1 MSKYFSIKLNL
12 KGKPLYG
19 RLLFFWL
26 ARLFRRNSIFILLI
40 FTYCNNRPSLE
51 TNKNNS
57 SDFKLTS
64 SSEII
69 IEKSWAQQPNGYV
82 YPIDIKVPENVEPIE
97 GFPICVLLHAN
108 GSNGRRI
115 INQFSSVLDDHILIA
130 PTGYLNSWNICDER
144 SNAPDLEMVDELV
157 NILSNYS
164 NINLNKIRILG
175 SSNGAG
181 LANNIFIQNENPN
194 IDIICA
200 VVSHLNIPQ
209 YHDNNF
215 YKNTT
220 VTNPISAFCGY
231 EEITTPISSRK
242 YLSISNINDPT
253 IPYLGGNSKV
263 GLDFLNAEDAIFYIA
278 KNQGFNGDKLPPEGS
293 ALGNPTIFEYSYLSG
308 DVVHIKGNAEHSINP
323 SQLDYLRTFFSK

>member
-1 MSKYFSIKLNL
+1 MGKLKITLIFATAIFFSCLKKSNDKLN
-12 KGKPLYG
+12 
-19 RLLFFWL
+19 
-26 ARLFRRNSIFILLI
+26 
-40 FTYCNNRPSLE
+40 FTDEPDN
-51 TNKNNS
+51 
-57 SDFKLTS
+57 KLTS
-64 SSEII
+64 LTEII
-69 IEKSWAQQPNGYV
+69 IEKTWAQQPNGYV
-82 YPIDIKVPENVEPIE
+82 YPIDIKVPESIEPIE
-97 GFPICVLLHAN
+97 GFPICVLLHSN

-115 INQFSSVLDDHILIA
+115 INQFSSVLNDHILIA

-157 NILSNYS
+157 NTLSNYS

-215 YKNTT
+215 YKYST
-220 VTNPISAFCGY
+220 VTNPMSAFCGY
-231 EEITTPISSRK
+231 EEITNPISSRK

-278 KNQGFNGDKLPPEGS
+278 KNQGFTGDKLPPEGL
-293 ALGNPTIFEYSYLSG
+293 ALGNPIIFEYSYLSG
-308 DVVHIKGNAEHSINP
+308 DVVHIKGNAMHSINP
-323 SQLDYLRTFFSK
+323 SQLDYLRTFFQNK

>member
-1 MSKYFSIKLNL
+1 MGKLKITLIFVTVVFFSCLKKSNDKLN
-12 KGKPLYG
+12 
-19 RLLFFWL
+19 
-26 ARLFRRNSIFILLI
+26 
-40 FTYCNNRPSLE
+40 FTDEPDN
-51 TNKNNS
+51 
-57 SDFKLTS
+57 KLTS
-64 SSEII
+64 LTEII
-69 IEKSWAQQPNGYV
+69 IEKTWAQQPNGYV
-82 YPIDIKVPENVEPIE
+82 YPIDIKVPESIEPIE
-97 GFPICVLLHAN
+97 GFPICVLLHSN

-115 INQFSSVLDDHILIA
+115 INQFSSVLNDHILIA

-157 NILSNYS
+157 NTLSNYS

-215 YKNTT
+215 YKYST
-220 VTNPISAFCGY
+220 VTNPMSAFCGY
-231 EEITTPISSRK
+231 EEITNPISSRK

-278 KNQGFNGDKLPPEGS
+278 KNQGFTGEKLPPEGS
-293 ALGNPTIFEYSYLSG
+293 ALGNPIIFEYSYLSG

-323 SQLDYLRTFFSK
+323 SQLDYLRTFFQNK

>member
-1 MSKYFSIKLNL
+1 MGKLKITLIFATAIFFSCLKKSNDKLNFND
-12 KGKPLYG
+12 KPENKL
-19 RLLFFWL
+19 
-26 ARLFRRNSIFILLI
+26 NS
-40 FTYCNNRPSLE
+40 
-51 TNKNNS
+51 
-57 SDFKLTS
+57 LT
-64 SSEII
+64 EII
-69 IEKSWAQQPNGYV
+69 IEKTWAQQPNGYV
-82 YPIDIKVPENVEPIE
+82 YPIEIKVPESVEPIE

-115 INQFSSVLDDHILIA
+115 INQFSSVLNDHILIA

-157 NILSNYS
+157 NTLSNYS

-215 YKNTT
+215 YKYST
-220 VTNPISAFCGY
+220 VTNPMSAFCGY
-231 EEITTPISSRK
+231 EEITNPISSRK

-278 KNQGFNGDKLPPEGS
+278 KNQGFTGEKLPPEGS
-293 ALGNPTIFEYSYLSG
+293 ALGNPIIFEYSYLSG
-308 DVVHIKGNAEHSINP
+308 DVVHIKGNAMHSINP
-323 SQLDYLRTFFSK
+323 SQLDYLRTFFQNK

>member
-1 MSKYFSIKLNL
+1 MGKLKITLIFATAIFFSCLKKSNDKLN
-12 KGKPLYG
+12 
-19 RLLFFWL
+19 
-26 ARLFRRNSIFILLI
+26 
-40 FTYCNNRPSLE
+40 FTDEPDN
-51 TNKNNS
+51 
-57 SDFKLTS
+57 KLTS
-64 SSEII
+64 LTEII
-69 IEKSWAQQPNGYV
+69 IEKTWAQQPNGYV
-82 YPIDIKVPENVEPIE
+82 YPIDIEVPESIEPIE
-97 GFPICVLLHAN
+97 GFPICVLLHSN

-115 INQFSSVLDDHILIA
+115 INQFSSVLNDHILIA

-157 NILSNYS
+157 NTLSNYS

-215 YKNTT
+215 YKYST
-220 VTNPISAFCGY
+220 VTNPMSAFCGY
-231 EEITTPISSRK
+231 EEITNPISSRK

-278 KNQGFNGDKLPPEGS
+278 KNQGFTGDKLPPEGS
-293 ALGNPTIFEYSYLSG
+293 ALGNPVIFEYSYLSG
-308 DVVHIKGNAEHSINP
+308 DVVHIKGNAMHSINP
-323 SQLDYLRTFFSK
+323 SQLDYLRTFFQNK

>member
-1 MSKYFSIKLNL
+1 MGKLKITLIFVTAVFFSCLKKSNDKLN
-12 KGKPLYG
+12 
-19 RLLFFWL
+19 
-26 ARLFRRNSIFILLI
+26 
-40 FTYCNNRPSLE
+40 FTDEPDN
-51 TNKNNS
+51 
-57 SDFKLTS
+57 KLTS
-64 SSEII
+64 LTEII
-69 IEKSWAQQPNGYV
+69 IEKTWAQQPNGYV
-82 YPIDIKVPENVEPIE
+82 YPIEIKVPESIEPIE
-97 GFPICVLLHAN
+97 GFPICVLLHGN

-157 NILSNYS
+157 NTLSNYS

-220 VTNPISAFCGY
+220 VTNPMSAFCGY
-231 EEITTPISSRK
+231 EEITNPISSRK

-278 KNQGFNGDKLPPEGS
+278 KNQGFTGDKLPPEGS
-293 ALGNPTIFEYSYLSG
+293 ALGNPIIFEYSYLSG

-323 SQLDYLRTFFSK
+323 SQLDYLKSFFQNK

>member
-1 MSKYFSIKLNL
+1 MIFITAVFFSCLKKSNDKLN
-12 KGKPLYG
+12 
-19 RLLFFWL
+19 
-26 ARLFRRNSIFILLI
+26 
-40 FTYCNNRPSLE
+40 FTDEPDN
-51 TNKNNS
+51 
-57 SDFKLTS
+57 KLTS
-64 SSEII
+64 LTEII
-69 IEKSWAQQPNGYV
+69 IEKTWAQQPNGYV
-82 YPIDIKVPENVEPIE
+82 YPIEIKVPESVEPIE

-144 SNAPDLEMVDELV
+144 SDAPDLEMVDELV
-157 NILSNYS
+157 NTLSNYS

-215 YKNTT
+215 YKYST
-220 VTNPISAFCGY
+220 VTNPMSAFCGY
-231 EEITTPISSRK
+231 EEITNPISSRK

-278 KNQGFNGDKLPPEGS
+278 KNQGFTGEKLPPEGS
-293 ALGNPTIFEYSYLSG
+293 ALGNPIIFEYSYLSG
-308 DVVHIKGNAEHSINP
+308 DVVHIKGNAMHSINP
-323 SQLDYLRTFFSK
+323 SQLDYLRTFFQNK

>member
-1 MSKYFSIKLNL
+1 MGKL
-12 KGKPLYG
+12 K
-19 RLLFFWL
+19 
-26 ARLFRRNSIFILLI
+26 ITLI
-40 FTYCNNRPSLE
+40 FATAIFFSCLKKSNDKFNFTDEPD
-51 TNKNNS
+51 N
-57 SDFKLTS
+57 KLTS
-64 SSEII
+64 LTEII
-69 IEKSWAQQPNGYV
+69 IEKTWAQQPNGYV
-82 YPIDIKVPENVEPIE
+82 YPIDIKVPESIEPIE
-97 GFPICVLLHAN
+97 GFPICVLLHSN

-115 INQFSSVLDDHILIA
+115 INQFSSVLNDHILIA

-157 NILSNYS
+157 NTLSNYS

-215 YKNTT
+215 YKYST
-220 VTNPISAFCGY
+220 VTNPMSAFCGY
-231 EEITTPISSRK
+231 EEITNPISSRK

-278 KNQGFNGDKLPPEGS
+278 KNQGFTGEKLPPEGS
-293 ALGNPTIFEYSYLSG
+293 ALGNPVIFEYSYLSG
-308 DVVHIKGNAEHSINP
+308 DVVHIKGNAMHSINP
-323 SQLDYLRTFFSK
+323 SQLDYLRTFFQNK

>member
-1 MSKYFSIKLNL
+1 MGKLKITLIFATAIFFSCLKKSNDKLN
-12 KGKPLYG
+12 
-19 RLLFFWL
+19 
-26 ARLFRRNSIFILLI
+26 
-40 FTYCNNRPSLE
+40 FTDEPDS
-51 TNKNNS
+51 
-57 SDFKLTS
+57 KLTS
-64 SSEII
+64 LTEII
-69 IEKSWAQQPNGYV
+69 IEKTWAQQPNGYV
-82 YPIDIKVPENVEPIE
+82 YPIDIEVPESIEPIE
-97 GFPICVLLHAN
+97 GFPICVLLHSN

-157 NILSNYS
+157 NTLSNYS

-215 YKNTT
+215 YKYST
-220 VTNPISAFCGY
+220 VTNPMSAFCGY
-231 EEITTPISSRK
+231 EEITNPISSRK

-278 KNQGFNGDKLPPEGS
+278 KNQGFTGEKLPPEGS
-293 ALGNPTIFEYSYLSG
+293 ALGNPIIFEYSYLSG
-308 DVVHIKGNAEHSINP
+308 DVVHIKGNAMHSINP
-323 SQLDYLRTFFSK
+323 SQLDYLRTFFQNK

>member
-1 MSKYFSIKLNL
+1 MGKLKIILIFITAIFFSCLKKSNDKLN
-12 KGKPLYG
+12 
-19 RLLFFWL
+19 
-26 ARLFRRNSIFILLI
+26 
-40 FTYCNNRPSLE
+40 FTDEPDN
-51 TNKNNS
+51 
-57 SDFKLTS
+57 KLTS
-64 SSEII
+64 LTEII
-69 IEKSWAQQPNGYV
+69 IEKTWAQQPNGYV
-82 YPIDIKVPENVEPIE
+82 YPIDIKVPESIEPIE
-97 GFPICVLLHAN
+97 GFPICILLHSN

-115 INQFSSVLDDHILIA
+115 VNQFSSVLDDHILIA

-144 SNAPDLEMVDELV
+144 SDAPDLEMVDELV
-157 NILSNYS
+157 NTLSNYS

-215 YKNTT
+215 YKNST
-220 VTNPISAFCGY
+220 VTNPMSAFCGY
-231 EEITTPISSRK
+231 EEITNPISSRK

-278 KNQGFNGDKLPPEGS
+278 KNQGFTGDKLPPEGS
-293 ALGNPTIFEYSYLSG
+293 ALGNPIIFEYSYLSG

-323 SQLDYLRTFFSK
+323 SQLDYLRTFFQNK

>member
-1 MSKYFSIKLNL
+1 MGKLKITLIFATATFFSCLKKSNDKLN
-12 KGKPLYG
+12 
-19 RLLFFWL
+19 
-26 ARLFRRNSIFILLI
+26 
-40 FTYCNNRPSLE
+40 FTDEPDN
-51 TNKNNS
+51 
-57 SDFKLTS
+57 KLTS
-64 SSEII
+64 LTEII
-69 IEKSWAQQPNGYV
+69 IEKTWAQQPNGYV
-82 YPIDIKVPENVEPIE
+82 YPIDIKVPESIEPIE
-97 GFPICVLLHAN
+97 GFPICVLLHSN

-157 NILSNYS
+157 NTLSNYS

-215 YKNTT
+215 YKYST
-220 VTNPISAFCGY
+220 VTNPMSAFCGY
-231 EEITTPISSRK
+231 EEITNPISSRK

-278 KNQGFNGDKLPPEGS
+278 KNQGFTGEKLPPEGS
-293 ALGNPTIFEYSYLSG
+293 ALGNPIIFEYSYLSG
-308 DVVHIKGNAEHSINP
+308 DVVHIKGNAEHSINR
-323 SQLDYLRTFFSK
+323 SQLNYLRNFFSK

>member
-1 MSKYFSIKLNL
+1 MGKLKIILIFITAVFFSCLKKSNDKLNFNDE
-12 KGKPLYG
+12 PE
-19 RLLFFWL
+19 
-26 ARLFRRNSIFILLI
+26 N
-40 FTYCNNRPSLE
+40 
-51 TNKNNS
+51 
-57 SDFKLTS
+57 KLTS
-64 SSEII
+64 LTEII
-69 IEKSWAQQPNGYV
+69 IEKTWAQQPNGYV
-82 YPIDIKVPENVEPIE
+82 YPIDIEVPESIEPIE
-97 GFPICVLLHAN
+97 GFPICVLLHGN

-144 SNAPDLEMVDELV
+144 SDAPDLEMVDELV
-157 NILSNYS
+157 NTLSNYS

-200 VVSHLNIPQ
+200 VVSHLNVPQ

-215 YKNTT
+215 YKYTT
-220 VTNPISAFCGY
+220 VTNPMSAFCGY
-231 EEITTPISSRK
+231 EEITNPISSRK

-278 KNQGFNGDKLPPEGS
+278 KNQGFTGDKLSPEGS
-293 ALGNPTIFEYSYLSG
+293 ALGNPIIFEYSYLSG

-323 SQLDYLRTFFSK
+323 SQLDYLRTFFQNK

>member
-1 MSKYFSIKLNL
+1 MGKLKITLIFATAIFFSCLKKSNDKLN
-12 KGKPLYG
+12 
-19 RLLFFWL
+19 
-26 ARLFRRNSIFILLI
+26 
-40 FTYCNNRPSLE
+40 FTDEPDN
-51 TNKNNS
+51 
-57 SDFKLTS
+57 KLTS
-64 SSEII
+64 LTEII
-69 IEKSWAQQPNGYV
+69 IEKTWAQQPNGYV
-82 YPIDIKVPENVEPIE
+82 YPIDIEVPESIEPIE
-97 GFPICVLLHAN
+97 GFPICVLLHSN

-157 NILSNYS
+157 NTLSNYS

-209 YHDNNF
+209 YHNNNF
-215 YKNTT
+215 YKYST
-220 VTNPISAFCGY
+220 VTNPMSAFCGY
-231 EEITTPISSRK
+231 EEITNPISSRK

-278 KNQGFNGDKLPPEGS
+278 KNQGFTGDKLPPEGL
-293 ALGNPTIFEYSYLSG
+293 ALGSPVIFEYSYLSG
-308 DVVHIKGNAEHSINP
+308 DVVHIKGNAMHSINP
-323 SQLDYLRTFFSK
+323 SQLDYLRTFFQNK

>member
-1 MSKYFSIKLNL
+1 MGKLKITLIFATAIFFSCLKKSNDKLN
-12 KGKPLYG
+12 
-19 RLLFFWL
+19 
-26 ARLFRRNSIFILLI
+26 
-40 FTYCNNRPSLE
+40 FTDEPDN
-51 TNKNNS
+51 
-57 SDFKLTS
+57 KLTS
-64 SSEII
+64 LTEII
-69 IEKSWAQQPNGYV
+69 IEKTWAQQPNGYV
-82 YPIDIKVPENVEPIE
+82 YPIDIKVPESIEPIE
-97 GFPICVLLHAN
+97 GFPICVLLHSN

-115 INQFSSVLDDHILIA
+115 INQFSSVLNDHILIA

-157 NILSNYS
+157 NLLSNYS

-215 YKNTT
+215 YKNTS
-220 VTNPISAFCGY
+220 VTNPMSAFCGY
-231 EEITTPISSRK
+231 EEITNPISSRK

-278 KNQGFNGDKLPPEGS
+278 KNQGFTGEKLPPEGS
-293 ALGNPTIFEYSYLSG
+293 ALGNPIIFEYSYLSG
-308 DVVHIKGNAEHSINP
+308 DVVHIKGNAMHSINP
-323 SQLDYLRTFFSK
+323 SQLDYLRTFFQNK

>member
-1 MSKYFSIKLNL
+1 MGKL
-12 KGKPLYG
+12 K
-19 RLLFFWL
+19 
-26 ARLFRRNSIFILLI
+26 ITLI
-40 FTYCNNRPSLE
+40 FATAIFFSCLKKSNDKFNFTDEPD
-51 TNKNNS
+51 N
-57 SDFKLTS
+57 KLTS
-64 SSEII
+64 LTEII
-69 IEKSWAQQPNGYV
+69 IEKTWAQQPNGYV
-82 YPIDIKVPENVEPIE
+82 YPIDIEVPESIEPIE
-97 GFPICVLLHAN
+97 GFPICVLLHSN

-157 NILSNYS
+157 NTLSNYS

-220 VTNPISAFCGY
+220 VTNPMSAFCGY
-231 EEITTPISSRK
+231 EEITNPISSRK

-278 KNQGFNGDKLPPEGS
+278 KNQGFTGDKLPPEGS
-293 ALGNPTIFEYSYLSG
+293 ALGNPVIFEYSYLSG
-308 DVVHIKGNAEHSINP
+308 DVVHIKGNAMHSINP
-323 SQLDYLRTFFSK
+323 SQLDYLRTFFQNK

>member
-1 MSKYFSIKLNL
+1 MGKLKITLIFATAIFFSCLKKSNDKLN
-12 KGKPLYG
+12 
-19 RLLFFWL
+19 
-26 ARLFRRNSIFILLI
+26 
-40 FTYCNNRPSLE
+40 FTDEPDN
-51 TNKNNS
+51 
-57 SDFKLTS
+57 KLTS
-64 SSEII
+64 LTEII
-69 IEKSWAQQPNGYV
+69 IEKTWAQQPNGYV
-82 YPIDIKVPENVEPIE
+82 YPIDIKVPESIEPIE
-97 GFPICVLLHAN
+97 GFPICVLLHSN

-115 INQFSSVLDDHILIA
+115 INQFSSVLNDHILIA

-157 NILSNYS
+157 NTLSNYS

-215 YKNTT
+215 YKYST
-220 VTNPISAFCGY
+220 VTNPMSAFCGY
-231 EEITTPISSRK
+231 EEITNPISSRK

-278 KNQGFNGDKLPPEGS
+278 ENQGFTGDKLPPEGL
-293 ALGNPTIFEYSYLSG
+293 ALGSPVIFEYSYLSG
-308 DVVHIKGNAEHSINP
+308 DVVHIKGNAMHSINP
-323 SQLDYLRTFFSK
+323 SQLDYLRTFFQNK

>member
-1 MSKYFSIKLNL
+1 MGKLKIILIFITAVFFSCLKKSNDKLN
-12 KGKPLYG
+12 
-19 RLLFFWL
+19 
-26 ARLFRRNSIFILLI
+26 
-40 FTYCNNRPSLE
+40 FTDEPDN
-51 TNKNNS
+51 
-57 SDFKLTS
+57 KLTS
-64 SSEII
+64 LTEII
-69 IEKSWAQQPNGYV
+69 IEKTWAQQPNGYV
-82 YPIDIKVPENVEPIE
+82 YPIDIKVPESIEPIE

-144 SNAPDLEMVDELV
+144 SNAPDLEMVDELI
-157 NILSNYS
+157 NNLSNYS

-200 VVSHLNIPQ
+200 VVSHLNVPQ

-220 VTNPISAFCGY
+220 VTNPISTFCGY
-231 EEITTPISSRK
+231 EEITNPISSRK

-278 KNQGFNGDKLPPEGS
+278 KNQGFTGDKLSPEGL
-293 ALGNPTIFEYSYLSG
+293 ALGNPVIFEYSYLSG
-308 DVVHIKGNAEHSINP
+308 DVVHIKGNAMHSINP
-323 SQLDYLRTFFSK
+323 SQLDYLRTFFQNK

>member
-1 MSKYFSIKLNL
+1 MIFATAIFFSCLKKSNDKLN
-12 KGKPLYG
+12 
-19 RLLFFWL
+19 
-26 ARLFRRNSIFILLI
+26 
-40 FTYCNNRPSLE
+40 FTDEPDN
-51 TNKNNS
+51 
-57 SDFKLTS
+57 KLTS
-64 SSEII
+64 LTEII
-69 IEKSWAQQPNGYV
+69 IEKTWAQQPNGYV
-82 YPIDIKVPENVEPIE
+82 YPIDIKVPESIEPIE
-97 GFPICVLLHAN
+97 GFPICVLLHSN

-157 NILSNYS
+157 NLLSNYS

-215 YKNTT
+215 YKYST
-220 VTNPISAFCGY
+220 VTNPMSAFCGY
-231 EEITTPISSRK
+231 EEITNPISSRK

-278 KNQGFNGDKLPPEGS
+278 KNQGFTGEKLPPEGS
-293 ALGNPTIFEYSYLSG
+293 ALGNPIIFEYSYLSG
-308 DVVHIKGNAEHSINP
+308 DVVHIKGNAMHSINP
-323 SQLDYLRTFFSK
+323 SQLDYLRTFFQNK

>member
-1 MSKYFSIKLNL
+1 MGKLKITLIFATAIFFSCLKKSNDKLN
-12 KGKPLYG
+12 
-19 RLLFFWL
+19 
-26 ARLFRRNSIFILLI
+26 
-40 FTYCNNRPSLE
+40 FTDEPDN
-51 TNKNNS
+51 
-57 SDFKLTS
+57 KLTS
-64 SSEII
+64 LTEII
-69 IEKSWAQQPNGYV
+69 IKKAWEQQPNGYV
-82 YPIDIKVPENVEPIE
+82 YPIDIKVPESVGPIE

-157 NILSNYS
+157 NTLSNYS

-215 YKNTT
+215 YKYST
-220 VTNPISAFCGY
+220 VTNPMSAFCGY
-231 EEITTPISSRK
+231 EEITNPISSRK

-278 KNQGFNGDKLPPEGS
+278 KNQGFTGEKLPPEGS
-293 ALGNPTIFEYSYLSG
+293 ALGNPIIFEYSYLSG
-308 DVVHIKGNAEHSINP
+308 DVVHIKGNAMHSINP
-323 SQLDYLRTFFSK
+323 SQLDYLRTFFQNK

>member
-1 MSKYFSIKLNL
+1 MGKLKITLIFATAIFFSCLKKSNDKLN
-12 KGKPLYG
+12 
-19 RLLFFWL
+19 
-26 ARLFRRNSIFILLI
+26 
-40 FTYCNNRPSLE
+40 FTDEPDN
-51 TNKNNS
+51 
-57 SDFKLTS
+57 KLTS
-64 SSEII
+64 LTEII
-69 IEKSWAQQPNGYV
+69 IEKTWAQQPNGYV
-82 YPIDIKVPENVEPIE
+82 YPIDIKVPESIEPIE
-97 GFPICVLLHAN
+97 GFPICVLLHSN

-115 INQFSSVLDDHILIA
+115 INLFSSVLDDHILIA
-130 PTGYLNSWNICDER
+130 PTGYLNSCN
-144 SNAPDLEMVDELV
+144 
-157 NILSNYS
+157 NYS

-220 VTNPISAFCGY
+220 VTNPMSAFCGY
-231 EEITTPISSRK
+231 EEITNPISSRK

-278 KNQGFNGDKLPPEGS
+278 KNQGFTGDKLPPEGS
-293 ALGNPTIFEYSYLSG
+293 ALGNPIIFEYSYLSG
-308 DVVHIKGNAEHSINP
+308 DVVHIKGNAMHSINP
-323 SQLDYLRTFFSK
+323 SQLDYLRTFFQNK

>member
-1 MSKYFSIKLNL
+1 MGKLKITLIFATAIFFSCLKKSNDKLN
-12 KGKPLYG
+12 
-19 RLLFFWL
+19 
-26 ARLFRRNSIFILLI
+26 
-40 FTYCNNRPSLE
+40 FTDEPDN
-51 TNKNNS
+51 
-57 SDFKLTS
+57 KLTS
-64 SSEII
+64 LTEII
-69 IEKSWAQQPNGYV
+69 IEKTWAQQPNGYV
-82 YPIDIKVPENVEPIE
+82 YPIDIKVPESIEPIE
-97 GFPICVLLHAN
+97 GFPICVLLHSN

-115 INQFSSVLDDHILIA
+115 INQFSSVLNDHILIA

-157 NILSNYS
+157 NTLSNYS

-215 YKNTT
+215 YKYST
-220 VTNPISAFCGY
+220 VTNPMSAFCGY
-231 EEITTPISSRK
+231 EEITNPISSRK

-278 KNQGFNGDKLPPEGS
+278 KNQGFTGDKLPPEGL
-293 ALGNPTIFEYSYLSG
+293 ALGSPVIFEYSYLSG
-308 DVVHIKGNAEHSINP
+308 DVVHIKGNAEHSINR
-323 SQLDYLRTFFSK
+323 SQLDYLRNFFSK

>member
-1 MSKYFSIKLNL
+1 MGKLKITLIFATAIFFSCLKKSNDKLN
-12 KGKPLYG
+12 
-19 RLLFFWL
+19 
-26 ARLFRRNSIFILLI
+26 
-40 FTYCNNRPSLE
+40 FTDEPDN
-51 TNKNNS
+51 
-57 SDFKLTS
+57 KLTS
-64 SSEII
+64 LTEII
-69 IEKSWAQQPNGYV
+69 IEKTWAQQPNGYV
-82 YPIDIKVPENVEPIE
+82 YPIDIEVPESIEPIE
-97 GFPICVLLHAN
+97 GFPICVLLHSN

-144 SNAPDLEMVDELV
+144 SDAPDLEMVDELV
-157 NILSNYS
+157 NTLSNYS

-215 YKNTT
+215 YKYST
-220 VTNPISAFCGY
+220 VTNPMSAFCGY
-231 EEITTPISSRK
+231 EEITNPISSRK

-278 KNQGFNGDKLPPEGS
+278 KNQGFTGEKLPPEGS
-293 ALGNPTIFEYSYLSG
+293 ALGNPIIFEYSYLSG
-308 DVVHIKGNAEHSINP
+308 DVVHIKGNAMHSINP
-323 SQLDYLRTFFSK
+323 SQLDYLRTFFQNK

>member
-1 MSKYFSIKLNL
+1 MGKLKITLIFATAIFFSCLKKSNDKLN
-12 KGKPLYG
+12 
-19 RLLFFWL
+19 
-26 ARLFRRNSIFILLI
+26 
-40 FTYCNNRPSLE
+40 FTDEPDN
-51 TNKNNS
+51 
-57 SDFKLTS
+57 KLTS
-64 SSEII
+64 LTEII
-69 IEKSWAQQPNGYV
+69 IEKTWAQQPNGYV
-82 YPIDIKVPENVEPIE
+82 YPIDIKVPESIEPIE
-97 GFPICVLLHAN
+97 GFPICVLLHSN

-115 INQFSSVLDDHILIA
+115 INQFSSVLNDHILIA

-157 NILSNYS
+157 NLLSNYS

-215 YKNTT
+215 YKYST
-220 VTNPISAFCGY
+220 VTNPMSAFCGY
-231 EEITTPISSRK
+231 EEITNPISSRK

-278 KNQGFNGDKLPPEGS
+278 KNQGFTGEKLPPEGS
-293 ALGNPTIFEYSYLSG
+293 ALGNPIIFEYSYLSG
-308 DVVHIKGNAEHSINP
+308 DVVHIKGNAMHSINP
-323 SQLDYLRTFFSK
+323 SQLDYLRTFFQNK

>member
-1 MSKYFSIKLNL
+1 MGKLKIILIFITAVFFSCLKKSNDKLN
-12 KGKPLYG
+12 
-19 RLLFFWL
+19 
-26 ARLFRRNSIFILLI
+26 
-40 FTYCNNRPSLE
+40 FTDEPDN
-51 TNKNNS
+51 
-57 SDFKLTS
+57 KLTS
-64 SSEII
+64 LTEII
-69 IEKSWAQQPNGYV
+69 IEKTWAQQPNGYV
-82 YPIDIKVPENVEPIE
+82 YPIDIKVPESIEPIE
-97 GFPICVLLHAN
+97 GFPICVLLHGN

-157 NILSNYS
+157 NTLSNYS

-215 YKNTT
+215 YKYST
-220 VTNPISAFCGY
+220 VTNPMSAFCGY
-231 EEITTPISSRK
+231 EEITNPISSRK

-278 KNQGFNGDKLPPEGS
+278 KNQGFTGEKLPPEGS
-293 ALGNPTIFEYSYLSG
+293 ALGNPIIFEYSYLSG
-308 DVVHIKGNAEHSINP
+308 DVVHIKGNAST
-323 SQLDYLRTFFSK
+323 Q

>member
-1 MSKYFSIKLNL
+1 MGKLKKTLIFATAIFFSCLKKSNDKLN
-12 KGKPLYG
+12 
-19 RLLFFWL
+19 
-26 ARLFRRNSIFILLI
+26 
-40 FTYCNNRPSLE
+40 FTDEPDN
-51 TNKNNS
+51 
-57 SDFKLTS
+57 KLTS
-64 SSEII
+64 LTEII
-69 IEKSWAQQPNGYV
+69 IEKTWAQQPNGYV
-82 YPIDIKVPENVEPIE
+82 YPIDIEVPESIEPIE
-97 GFPICVLLHAN
+97 GFPICVLLHSN

-157 NILSNYS
+157 NTLSNYS

-215 YKNTT
+215 YKYST
-220 VTNPISAFCGY
+220 VTNPMSAFCGY
-231 EEITTPISSRK
+231 EEITNPISSRK

-278 KNQGFNGDKLPPEGS
+278 KNQGFTGEKLPPEGS
-293 ALGNPTIFEYSYLSG
+293 ALGNPIIFEYSYLSG
-308 DVVHIKGNAEHSINP
+308 DVVHIKGNAMHSINP
-323 SQLDYLRTFFSK
+323 SQLDYLRTFFQNK

>member
-1 MSKYFSIKLNL
+1 MGKLKITLIFAAAIFFSCLKKSNDKLN
-12 KGKPLYG
+12 
-19 RLLFFWL
+19 
-26 ARLFRRNSIFILLI
+26 
-40 FTYCNNRPSLE
+40 FTDEPDN
-51 TNKNNS
+51 
-57 SDFKLTS
+57 KLTS
-64 SSEII
+64 LTEII
-69 IEKSWAQQPNGYV
+69 IEKTWAQQPNGYV
-82 YPIDIKVPENVEPIE
+82 YPIEIKVPESVEPIE

-108 GSNGRRI
+108 GSNGRII

-130 PTGYLNSWNICDER
+130 PTGYLNSWNICNER
-144 SNAPDLEMVDELV
+144 SKAPDLEMVDELI
-157 NILSNYS
+157 NNLSNYS

-220 VTNPISAFCGY
+220 VTNPMSAFCGY
-231 EEITTPISSRK
+231 EEITNPNSSRK

-278 KNQGFNGDKLPPEGS
+278 KNQGFTGEKLPPEGS
-293 ALGNPTIFEYSYLSG
+293 ALGNPIIFEYSYLSG
-308 DVVHIKGNAEHSINP
+308 DVVHIKGNAMHSINP
-323 SQLDYLRTFFSK
+323 SQLDYLRTFFQNK

>member
-1 MSKYFSIKLNL
+1 MGKLKITLIFATAIFISCLKKSNDKLN
-12 KGKPLYG
+12 
-19 RLLFFWL
+19 
-26 ARLFRRNSIFILLI
+26 
-40 FTYCNNRPSLE
+40 FTYEPDN
-51 TNKNNS
+51 
-57 SDFKLTS
+57 KLTS
-64 SSEII
+64 LTEII
-69 IEKSWAQQPNGYV
+69 IEKTWAQQPNGYV
-82 YPIDIKVPENVEPIE
+82 YPIDIKVPESIEPIE
-97 GFPICVLLHAN
+97 GFPICVLLHSN

-157 NILSNYS
+157 NTLSNYS
-164 NINLNKIRILG
+164 NINLNKIRIIG

-220 VTNPISAFCGY
+220 VTNPMSAFCGY
-231 EEITTPISSRK
+231 EEITNPISSRK

-278 KNQGFNGDKLPPEGS
+278 KNQGFTGDKLPPEGS
-293 ALGNPTIFEYSYLSG
+293 ALDNPIIFEYSYLSG
-308 DVVHIKGNAEHSINP
+308 NVVHIKGNAEHSINP
-323 SQLDYLRTFFSK
+323 SQLNYLRTFFQNK

>member
-1 MSKYFSIKLNL
+1 MGKLKIILIFATAIFFSCLKKSNDKLNFNDE
-12 KGKPLYG
+12 PD
-19 RLLFFWL
+19 
-26 ARLFRRNSIFILLI
+26 N
-40 FTYCNNRPSLE
+40 
-51 TNKNNS
+51 
-57 SDFKLTS
+57 KLTS
-64 SSEII
+64 LTEII
-69 IEKSWAQQPNGYV
+69 IEKTWAQQPNGYV
-82 YPIDIKVPENVEPIE
+82 YPIDIKVPESIEPIE
-97 GFPICVLLHAN
+97 GFPICVLLHSN

-157 NILSNYS
+157 NTLSNYS

-215 YKNTT
+215 YKYTT
-220 VTNPISAFCGY
+220 VTNPMSAFCGY
-231 EEITTPISSRK
+231 EEITNPISSRK

-278 KNQGFNGDKLPPEGS
+278 KNQGFTGDKLPPEGL
-293 ALGNPTIFEYSYLSG
+293 ALGNPIIFEYSYLSG
-308 DVVHIKGNAEHSINP
+308 DVVHIKGNAST
-323 SQLDYLRTFFSK
+323 Q

>member
-1 MSKYFSIKLNL
+1 MGKLKITLIFATAIFFSCLKKSNDKLN
-12 KGKPLYG
+12 
-19 RLLFFWL
+19 
-26 ARLFRRNSIFILLI
+26 
-40 FTYCNNRPSLE
+40 FTDEPDN
-51 TNKNNS
+51 
-57 SDFKLTS
+57 KLTS
-64 SSEII
+64 LTEII
-69 IEKSWAQQPNGYV
+69 IEKTWAQQPNGYV
-82 YPIDIKVPENVEPIE
+82 YPIDIKVPESIEPIE
-97 GFPICVLLHAN
+97 GFPICLLLHAN

-115 INQFSSVLDDHILIA
+115 INQFSTVLDDHILIA

-157 NILSNYS
+157 NTLSNYS

-215 YKNTT
+215 YKYST
-220 VTNPISAFCGY
+220 VTNPMSAFCGY
-231 EEITTPISSRK
+231 EEITNPISSRK

-278 KNQGFNGDKLPPEGS
+278 KNQGFTGEKLPPEGS
-293 ALGNPTIFEYSYLSG
+293 ALGNPIIFEYSYLSG
-308 DVVHIKGNAEHSINP
+308 DVVHIKGNAMHSINP
-323 SQLDYLRTFFSK
+323 SQLDYLRTFFQNK

>member
-1 MSKYFSIKLNL
+1 MIIITAVFFSCLKKSNDKLN
-12 KGKPLYG
+12 
-19 RLLFFWL
+19 
-26 ARLFRRNSIFILLI
+26 
-40 FTYCNNRPSLE
+40 FTDEPDN
-51 TNKNNS
+51 
-57 SDFKLTS
+57 KLTS
-64 SSEII
+64 LTEII
-69 IEKSWAQQPNGYV
+69 IEKTWAQQPNGYV
-82 YPIDIKVPENVEPIE
+82 YPIDIEVPESIEPIE
-97 GFPICVLLHAN
+97 GFPICVLLHSN

-157 NILSNYS
+157 NTLSNYS

-220 VTNPISAFCGY
+220 VTNPMSAFCGY
-231 EEITTPISSRK
+231 EEITNPISSRK

-278 KNQGFNGDKLPPEGS
+278 KNQGFTGDKLPPEGS
-293 ALGNPTIFEYSYLSG
+293 ALGNPIIFEYSYLSG

-323 SQLDYLRTFFSK
+323 SQLDYLRNFFQNR

>member
-1 MSKYFSIKLNL
+1 MGKLKITLIFATAIFFSCLKKSNDKLN
-12 KGKPLYG
+12 
-19 RLLFFWL
+19 
-26 ARLFRRNSIFILLI
+26 
-40 FTYCNNRPSLE
+40 FTDEPDN
-51 TNKNNS
+51 
-57 SDFKLTS
+57 KLTS
-64 SSEII
+64 LTEII
-69 IEKSWAQQPNGYV
+69 IEKTWAQQPNGYV
-82 YPIDIKVPENVEPIE
+82 YPIDIKVPESIEPIE
-97 GFPICVLLHAN
+97 GFPICVLLHSN

-115 INQFSSVLDDHILIA
+115 INQFSSVLNDHILIA

-157 NILSNYS
+157 NLLSNYS

-220 VTNPISAFCGY
+220 VTNPMSAFCGY
-231 EEITTPISSRK
+231 EEITNPISSRK

-278 KNQGFNGDKLPPEGS
+278 KNQGFTGDKLPPEGS
-293 ALGNPTIFEYSYLSG
+293 ALGNPIIFEYSYLSG
-308 DVVHIKGNAEHSINP
+308 DVVHIKGNAMHSINP
-323 SQLDYLRTFFSK
+323 SQLDYLRTFFQNK

>member
-1 MSKYFSIKLNL
+1 MGKLKITLIFATAIFFSCLKKSNDKLNFND
-12 KGKPLYG
+12 KPENKL
-19 RLLFFWL
+19 
-26 ARLFRRNSIFILLI
+26 NS
-40 FTYCNNRPSLE
+40 
-51 TNKNNS
+51 
-57 SDFKLTS
+57 LT
-64 SSEII
+64 EII
-69 IEKSWAQQPNGYV
+69 IEKTWAQQPNGYF
-82 YPIDIKVPENVEPIE
+82 YPIEIKVPESVEPIE
-97 GFPICVLLHAN
+97 GFPICVLLHSN

-115 INQFSSVLDDHILIA
+115 INQFSSVLNDHILIA

-157 NILSNYS
+157 NTLSNYS

-215 YKNTT
+215 YKYST
-220 VTNPISAFCGY
+220 VTNPMSAFCGY
-231 EEITTPISSRK
+231 EEITNPISSRK

-278 KNQGFNGDKLPPEGS
+278 KNQGFTGEKLPPEGS
-293 ALGNPTIFEYSYLSG
+293 ALGNPIIFEYSYLSG
-308 DVVHIKGNAEHSINP
+308 DVVHIKGNAMHSINP
-323 SQLDYLRTFFSK
+323 SQLDYLRTFFQNK

>member
-1 MSKYFSIKLNL
+1 MGKLKITLIFATAIFFSCLKKSNDKLN
-12 KGKPLYG
+12 
-19 RLLFFWL
+19 
-26 ARLFRRNSIFILLI
+26 
-40 FTYCNNRPSLE
+40 FTDEPDN
-51 TNKNNS
+51 
-57 SDFKLTS
+57 KLTS
-64 SSEII
+64 LTEII
-69 IEKSWAQQPNGYV
+69 IEKTWAQQPNGYV
-82 YPIDIKVPENVEPIE
+82 YPIDIKVPESIEPIE
-97 GFPICVLLHAN
+97 GFPICVLLHSN

-115 INQFSSVLDDHILIA
+115 INQFSSVLNDHILIA

-157 NILSNYS
+157 STLANYS

-200 VVSHLNIPQ
+200 LVSHLNVPQ

-220 VTNPISAFCGY
+220 VTNPMSAFCGY
-231 EEITTPISSRK
+231 EEITNPISSRK
-242 YLSISNINDPT
+242 YLSVSNINDPT
-253 IPYLGGNSKV
+253 IPYSGGNSKV

-278 KNQGFNGDKLPPEGS
+278 KSQGFTGIKLQHNGS
-293 ALGNPTIFEYSYLSG
+293 ALGNPVIFEYSYLSG
-308 DVVHIKGNAEHSINP
+308 NVVHIKGDTGHSINP
-323 SQLDYLRTFFSK
+323 SQLNYVRTFFQNK

>member
-1 MSKYFSIKLNL
+1 MGKLKIILIFITAVFFSCLKKSNDKLNFND
-12 KGKPLYG
+12 KPENKL
-19 RLLFFWL
+19 
-26 ARLFRRNSIFILLI
+26 NS
-40 FTYCNNRPSLE
+40 
-51 TNKNNS
+51 
-57 SDFKLTS
+57 LT
-64 SSEII
+64 EII

-82 YPIDIKVPENVEPIE
+82 YPIEIKVPECVEPIE

-115 INQFSSVLDDHILIA
+115 INKFSSVLDDHILIA

-157 NILSNYS
+157 NTLSNYS

-215 YKNTT
+215 YKYST
-220 VTNPISAFCGY
+220 VTNPMSAFCGY
-231 EEITTPISSRK
+231 EEITNPISSRK

-278 KNQGFNGDKLPPEGS
+278 KNQGFTGEKLPPEGS
-293 ALGNPTIFEYSYLSG
+293 ALGNPIIFEYSYLSG
-308 DVVHIKGNAEHSINP
+308 DVVHIKGNAMHSINP
-323 SQLDYLRTFFSK
+323 SQLDYLRTFFQNK

>member
-1 MSKYFSIKLNL
+1 MGKLKITLIFATAIFFSCLKKSNDKLN
-12 KGKPLYG
+12 
-19 RLLFFWL
+19 
-26 ARLFRRNSIFILLI
+26 
-40 FTYCNNRPSLE
+40 FTDEPDN
-51 TNKNNS
+51 
-57 SDFKLTS
+57 KLTS
-64 SSEII
+64 LTEII
-69 IEKSWAQQPNGYV
+69 IEKTWAQQPNGYV
-82 YPIDIKVPENVEPIE
+82 YPIDIKVPESIEPIE
-97 GFPICVLLHAN
+97 GFPICVLLHSN

-115 INQFSSVLDDHILIA
+115 INQFSTVLNDHILIA

-157 NILSNYS
+157 NTLSNYS

-209 YHDNNF
+209 YHNNNF
-215 YKNTT
+215 YKYST
-220 VTNPISAFCGY
+220 VTNPMSAFCGY
-231 EEITTPISSRK
+231 EEITNPISSRK

-278 KNQGFNGDKLPPEGS
+278 KNQGFTGDKLPPEGS
-293 ALGNPTIFEYSYLSG
+293 ALGNPIIFEYSYLSG
-308 DVVHIKGNAEHSINP
+308 DVVHIKGNAMHSINP
-323 SQLDYLRTFFSK
+323 SQLDYLRTFFQNK